1 MTNLW
6 IALRFSVV
14 SICLVLL
21 LTRSV
26 EAYIDPGTGS
36 YVFQLLIAGLL
47 GAAFTAK
54 VFWKRIAAF
63 LTGVTKRSNSSKGD
77 DSERDSRKLI

>member
-1 MTNLW
+1 MTSLR
-6 IALRFSVV
+6 IACSLLAV
-14 SICLVLL
+14 SFLIVLL
-21 LTRSV
+21 LNCSA

-54 VFWKRIAAF
+54 VFWRRIAAF
-63 LTGVTKRSNSSKGD
+63 LTGVIKRSNSSKGD
-77 DSERDSRKLI
+77 DSERDS

>member
-1 MTNLW
+1 MTNLR
-6 IALRFSVV
+6 IALEFSIL
-14 SICLVLL
+14 SIFLVLL
-21 LTRSV
+21 LTCSA

-54 VFWKRIAAF
+54 IFWRRIAAF
-63 LTGVTKRSNSSKGD
+63 LTGVIKRSNSSKGD
-77 DSERDSRKLI
+77 DSERDSQKLV